1 MRCSDELRNLVKQFN
16 SGYNFSSQT
25 VPTPR
30 NHPELVKFITS
41 FVTGSSEKL
50 SKQLLSRVTRGTGF
64 YDLRDR
70 LHQKKRRLGFCWTHD
85 CCGAD
90 KGEFNVPV
98 DFREKCKLTLSAK
111 EKFIELRDNS
121 DLTAVYNSLKT

>member
-1 MRCSDELRNLVKQFN
+1 LRDLVNQFN
-16 SGYNFSSQT
+16 SVYSFGSQT
-25 VPTPR
+25 RPDPK
-30 NHPELVKFITS
+30 NHLELVKFITD

-50 SKQLLSRVTRGTGF
+50 SKQLLSQVTRGTGF

-70 LHQKKRRLGFCWTHD
+70 VHQKKRRLGFCWTHD

-98 DFREKCKLTLSAK
+98 SFREKCKLKLSAK
-111 EKFIELRDNS
+111 DKFVELRDKS
-121 DLTAVYNSLKT
+121 DLSAVCKFLQ